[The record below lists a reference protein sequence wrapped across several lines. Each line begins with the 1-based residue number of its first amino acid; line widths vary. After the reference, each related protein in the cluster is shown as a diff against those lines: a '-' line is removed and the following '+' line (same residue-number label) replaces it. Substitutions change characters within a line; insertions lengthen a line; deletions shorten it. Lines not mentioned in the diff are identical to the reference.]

1 MRIPLKEW
9 IGGERRPKD
18 RVTLRITL
26 MPLWRARSSFLFLLQ
41 KLSECSKAMY
51 QQLGDV
57 IIFVQ
62 LDDPSAICPMEQA
75 FQHWHLFPGCNGR
88 QGTNNSKPCHA
99 HHQSIQLHIQKLC
112 TNTIIN
118 RLRLILPPCTPP
130 LDTRVGHAHLWFDG
144 WVWFLWHW
152 WILERMI
159 HQHHH

>member
-1 MRIPLKEW
+1 MKGGPKTGYFRDNSNALMESKVIIPLPSTEIVRMLQSHVSTAGRCYNICAAW
-9 IGGERRPKD
+9 WSLCDMSNGASPS
-18 RVTLRITL
+18 TLT
-26 MPLWRARSSFLFLLQ
+26 
-41 KLSECSKAMY
+41 
-51 QQLGDV
+51 
-57 IIFVQ
+57 FVSQ
-62 LDDPSAICPMEQA
+62 
-75 FQHWHLFPGCNGR
+75 CNGR

-118 RLRLILPPCTPP
+118 GLRLILPPCTPP